1 VFEAG
6 LLSAISLA
14 VVRRTLGNNYVEVSS
29 ASRKALAFV
38 YLAPRGGPRCRRV
51 PRASSAFL
59 EQVLRVPG
67 MRTDADRCGMT
78 EVRGIVSRSELVR
91 SIGSTRSRPRNGDHD
106 DQSGERSSGGGTFE
120 RYRLAELA
128 YRMLG
133 SATTRRTLVSV
144 SSVVVQGSPSELSR
158 P

>member
-1 VFEAG
+1 MACPRLQRCSRSSKPSGLTITRAWWPPVFEAG

-67 MRTDADRCGMT
+67 LRTDADRCGMT
-78 EVRGIVSRSELVR
+78 EVRGITPSLVSRR
-91 SIGSTRSRPRNGDHD
+91 GDHA
-106 DQSGERSSGGGTFE
+106 EELSSGIASPRRACL
-120 RYRLAELA
+120 RYAW
-128 YRMLG
+128 LG
-133 SATTRRTLVSV
+133 H
-144 SSVVVQGSPSELSR
+144 
-158 P
+158 